1 MITRVDQYGKFL
13 APRFEVQSGQFQP
26 ALIIVDFDYWMN
38 NEYEIKE
45 WMAAN
50 LPRGIHHQ
58 FGMTLNFEKEQDRMM
73 FLLRWGP

>member
-1 MITRVDQYGKFL
+1 MTTPGKFL
-13 APRFEVQSGQFQP
+13 APRFEVQNGQFQP
-26 ALIIVDFDYWMN
+26 SLIIIDYDYWMA

-58 FGMTLNFEKEQDRMM
+58 FGMLLNFEKDQDRLA
-73 FLLRWGP
+73 FLMRWGP

>member
-1 MITRVDQYGKFL
+1 MTTPGKFST
-13 APRFEVQSGQFQP
+13 PRFEVQSSQFQP
-26 ALIIVDFDYWMN
+26 NLLIVDYDYWTA

-58 FGMTLNFEKEQDRMM
+58 FGMLLNFEKEQDRLA
-73 FLLRWGP
+73 FLMRWGP

>member
-1 MITRVDQYGKFL
+1 MTTPGKFST
-13 APRFEVQSGQFQP
+13 ARFEVQSSQFQP
-26 ALIIVDFDYWMN
+26 NLLILDYDYWLD

-58 FGMTLNFEKEQDRMM
+58 FGMLLSFEREQDRLA
-73 FLLRWGP
+73 FLMRWGP

>member
-1 MITRVDQYGKFL
+1 MTTPGNFLTR
-13 APRFEVQSGQFQP
+13 RFEVQNSQFQP
-26 ALIIVDFDYWMN
+26 SLIILDQDYWQA
-38 NEYEIKE
+38 NEYEIQE

-58 FGMTLNFEKEQDRMM
+58 FGMTLNFEKEQERMM

>member
-1 MITRVDQYGKFL
+1 MTTPGRFL
-13 APRFEVQSGQFQP
+13 APRFEVQTSMYQLQ
-26 ALIIVDFDYWMN
+26 LIILDYNYWCD

-45 WMAAN
+45 WMGAN

-58 FGMTLNFEKEQDRMM
+58 FGMILSFEKDQDRLA